1 MKICLVG
8 YGKMGKMIEEI
19 AIERKHE
26 IVSIIDPN
34 EEKANFKEIS
44 KEAVENADVC
54 IDFTHP
60 SIVIKNIESLSAL
73 GKKIVVGTTG
83 WYEKIPQVKE
93 IIEKN
98 QTGLIYA
105 SNFSIG
111 MNILFKVTEFS
122 AKLFNK
128 FSDYDAAGIEYHH
141 NKKADSPS
149 GTARSLAEILRD
161 NIERKT
167 KINYDKVDRQIE
179 GNELHFAS
187 LRIGS
192 VPGTHKILFDSKA
205 DTVELSH
212 IARSREG
219 FALGAVI
226 AAEWISDK
234 TGFYSI
240 QDLMQEV
247 INK

>member
-8 YGKMGKMIEEI
+8 YGKMGKIIEEI

-26 IVSIIDPN
+26 IVSIIDPK

-44 KEAVENADVC
+44 KEAVEKADVC

-60 SIVIKNIESLSAL
+60 SVAIKNIEALSEL

-83 WYEKIPQVKE
+83 WYNEIPKVKE
-93 IIEKN
+93 IVEKN
-98 QTGLIYA
+98 QNGLIYA

-122 AKLFNK
+122 AKLFDK
-128 FSDYDAAGIEYHH
+128 FPNYDVAGIEYHH

-149 GTARSLAEILRD
+149 GTARTLAEILKN

-167 KINYDKVDRQIE
+167 KINYDKIDRQIE
-179 GNELHFAS
+179 SNELHFAS

-192 VPGTHKILFDSKA
+192 VPGTHKIVFDSKA
-205 DTVELSH
+205 DTIEINH
-212 IARSREG
+212 TARSREG

-226 AAEWISDK
+226 ASEWINNK
-234 TGFYSI
+234 NGFYSI
-240 QDLMQEV
+240 EDLMNE
-247 INK
+247 IIK

>member
-26 IVSIIDPN
+26 IVSIIDPK

-44 KEAVENADVC
+44 KEAVEDADVC

-60 SIVIKNIESLSAL
+60 SVAIKNIEALSIL

-83 WYEKIPQVKE
+83 WYDEIPKVKE
-93 IIEKN
+93 IVEKN
-98 QTGLIYA
+98 QNGLIYA

-122 AKLFNK
+122 AKLFDK
-128 FSDYDAAGIEYHH
+128 FSDYDAGGIEYHH

-149 GTARSLAEILRD
+149 GTAKTLAEILRD
-161 NIERKT
+161 NIKRKT
-167 KINYDKVDRQIE
+167 KINYDKIDRQIE
-179 GNELHFAS
+179 SNELHFAS

-192 VPGTHKILFDSKA
+192 VPGTHKIVFDSKA
-205 DTVELSH
+205 DTIEIGH
-212 IARSREG
+212 TARSREG

-226 AAEWISDK
+226 ASEWINNK
-234 TGFYSI
+234 NGFYSI
-240 QDLMQEV
+240 EDLMNE
-247 INK
+247 IIK